1 MFRDMKSTFGQTG
14 SATTFGK
21 SVLLYPYM
29 GIFFTHCS
37 LINN

>member
-21 SVLLYPYM
+21 SVLLYP
-29 GIFFTHCS
+29 
-37 LINN
+37 